1 MLHAAVKG
9 TEIGTA
15 GSGGGEAIGN
25 KAPSPTLGPALTA
38 LWMRVSCFFMASL
51 LQQRGCFTFIDYGL
65 CHPYS
70 WVHPVPAPS
79 CLCSKPHS
87 WREGTFSGLQAPQ
100 CSDRQRDVKLGK
112 ELGARR
118 ARMGH
123 ASHCEAGGHLLE
135 RLQRVP
141 LCLVLG
147 FTKFLLHC
155 HPPCIPLLQQ
165 EVSWEALPPLHPSAE
180 GEIQCWRAASTA
192 LSASLAAA
200 TEN

>member
-51 LQQRGCFTFIDYGL
+51 LQQRGCFTCIDYGL

-155 HPPCIPLLQQ
+155 HPP
-165 EVSWEALPPLHPSAE
+165 LHSP
-180 GEIQCWRAASTA
+180 
-192 LSASLAAA
+192 AAA
-200 TEN
+200 RGELGSTPTPASIRRGGNPVLESSQHCLICLTRSCH